1 MILCSIETEQ
11 SIQSFPLVFVPYG
24 KLRSE
29 RRRTFSYIQ
38 ETFGSV
44 IQLPEGVAGSKLE
57 FCHKL
62 DEK

>member
-1 MILCSIETEQ
+1 MILYSLEDQ
-11 SIQSFPLVFVPYG
+11 QWIQGFPLVFVPYA

-29 RRRTFSYIQ
+29 RRRTFTYIQ
-38 ETFGSV
+38 EKFGGV
-44 IQLPEGVAGSKLE
+44 IQMPEGVAGSQIE